1 MALVIEGNDMVHLR
15 DDGVFDAPIDKI
27 WKYLNDERPGVH
39 NHQSIAGTKTVE
51 QKGNSV
57 VQEMEMRNPDG
68 KTTRME
74 TWRTVMNP
82 PSGFEMESI
91 SGISK
96 GTRYSHRYTPLGSKT
111 RVEVEG
117 DFRMEGMDEATTKNA
132 ALGYL
137 AEVFD
142 EDNASLRK
150 YE

>member
-1 MALVIEGNDMVHLR
+1 
-15 DDGVFDAPIDKI
+15 
-27 WKYLNDERPGVH
+27 
-39 NHQSIAGTKTVE
+39 
-51 QKGNSV
+51 
-57 VQEMEMRNPDG
+57 
-68 KTTRME
+68 
-74 TWRTVMNP
+74 MNP

-117 DFRMEGMDEATTKNA
+117 DLKMEGMDEATTKNA
-132 ALGYL
+132 ALGYF